1 MTHLIVSDDRDNVG
15 TALERLVPGERLSI
29 GSRTV
34 LVTEPVARGHKI
46 ALRQIK
52 PGEAVLKY
60 GSPIGIATAPIA
72 EGAHV
77 HTHNLASTR
86 GRGDLNIEAKA

>member
-1 MTHLIVSDDRDNVG
+1 VTLLIVSDDRDNVG
-15 TALERLVPGERLSI
+15 TALESLVPGERLSI
-29 GSRTV
+29 GSRTI
-34 LVTEPVARGHKI
+34 LVTESVARGHKI

-86 GRGDLNIEAKA
+86 GRGDLAVGAKE